1 MLTEKN
7 THETPR
13 KVLSFT
19 FALLQTKLSRGGKGL
34 GGPNLPKSPNS
45 PSMSSSVT
53 VHPLKLCSVGIYL
66 THSESLLKPLPLPLP

>member
-13 KVLSFT
+13 EVLSCT
-19 FALLQTKLSRGGKGL
+19 FALLQTKLSWGGKGL
-34 GGPNLPKSPNS
+34 GGPNS

-53 VHPLKLCSVGIYL
+53 VHPLKLCPMGIYL
-66 THSESLLKPLPLPLP
+66 THSESLLKRLPLP